1 MQIYEA
7 GSKELARAINFL
19 DAGINKSILDDKK
32 SDVMKITFKNC
43 KNSTCFINF
52 PKDIFVTTLNIPFEA
67 VHEMFALIAYA

>member
-32 SDVMKITFKNC
+32 SDVMKIR
-43 KNSTCFINF
+43 
-52 PKDIFVTTLNIPFEA
+52 FEK
-67 VHEMFALIAYA
+67 L